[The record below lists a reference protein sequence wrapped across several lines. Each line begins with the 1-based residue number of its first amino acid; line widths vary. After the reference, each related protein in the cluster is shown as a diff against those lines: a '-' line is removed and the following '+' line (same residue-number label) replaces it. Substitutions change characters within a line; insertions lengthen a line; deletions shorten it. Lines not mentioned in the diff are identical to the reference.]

1 MDIFLCLPL
10 LALFLQPALC
20 VYNCSTM
27 YKRTPDNSDL
37 TIECGTTMITIEVNL
52 CTALWAGFNSSALA
66 LSGNHNNSA
75 CLGSIDESVEPPII
89 RYHLPVNSSVDNSC
103 RQSLQIVDETPDPS
117 GPFSSF
123 SSIQTVIISSYID
136 TPKTE
141 AGIISYSTDL
151 YYYFS
156 CRYPLEYLIN
166 NTQIVASS
174 VSVATTNNNGS
185 FIDTLKMGVFNDTDY
200 RYPLMVPSTG
210 LQLRTKV
217 YVEVKAVNLT
227 GNFHVLLDHCFA
239 TPSPYNMTQRD
250 QYNFFTGCQVSS
262 RTSITSNG
270 LSNVAK
276 FNFEAFRF
284 VQHKDQEKSTIYLHC
299 ILRLCEPNKCQE
311 LLNACNARR
320 KRSLTPF
327 GEESSN
333 SATVSVGP
341 LYTAATEP
349 DVPEAAGSTANMVAS
364 GSAGVDASS
373 LVVWLMLG
381 SVVGS
386 LLPDTATGLP

>member
-1 MDIFLCLPL
+1 MDLFLCLPL

-20 VYNCSTM
+20 VYNCSKM
-27 YKRTPDNSDL
+27 YERTPENSDL
-37 TIECGTTMITIEVNL
+37 TIECSTTMITIEVNL
-52 CTALWAGFNSSALA
+52 CTALWAGFNASNLA
-66 LSGNHNNSA
+66 LNGNHNNTA
-75 CLGSIDESVEPPII
+75 CLGSIDDSVEPPII
-89 RYHLPVNSSVDNSC
+89 RYYLPVNNSVDNSC
-103 RQSLQIVDETPDPS
+103 RQSVHIVDEIPDPS

-136 TPKTE
+136 TPKTDS
-141 AGIISYSTDL
+141 GIISYSTDL
-151 YYYFS
+151 HYYFS
-156 CRYPLEYLIN
+156 CSYPLEYLIN

-200 RYPLMVPSTG
+200 RYPLTVPSSG
-210 LQLRTKV
+210 LELRTKV

-239 TPSPYNMTQRD
+239 TPSPYNMTQTD
-250 QYNFFTGCQVSS
+250 QYNFFTGCQVST
-262 RTSITSNG
+262 RTIITSNG
-270 LSNVAK
+270 LSNVAR

-284 VQHKDQEKSTIYLHC
+284 VQHRNQEKSTIYLHC
-299 ILRLCEPNKCQE
+299 ILRLCEPTKCQE

-341 LYTAATEP
+341 LYTAAT
-349 DVPEAAGSTANMVAS
+349 DVPVTAGSTGDTVAS

-381 SVVGS
+381 SVVAA
-386 LLPDTATGLP
+386 LLPDTVTGLS

>member
-1 MDIFLCLPL
+1 MDLFLCLPL
-10 LALFLQPALC
+10 LAVFLQPALC

-27 YKRTPDNSDL
+27 YERTPDNSDL
-37 TIECGTTMITIEVNL
+37 TIECGTTMITVEVNL
-52 CTALWAGFNSSALA
+52 CTALWAGFNSSNLA
-66 LSGNHNNSA
+66 LNGNHNNTA
-75 CLGSIDESVEPPII
+75 CLGSVDESVEPPII
-89 RYHLPVNSSVDNSC
+89 RYHLPVNNSLDNSC
-103 RQSLQIVDETPDPS
+103 RQSLHIVDEAPDPS

-136 TPKTE
+136 TPKTD

-174 VSVATTNNNGS
+174 VSVATTQNNGS
-185 FIDTLKMGVFNDTDY
+185 FIETLKMGVFNDTDY
-200 RYPLMVPSTG
+200 RHPLTVPSTG
-210 LQLRTKV
+210 LELRTKV

-239 TPSPYNMTQRD
+239 TPSPYNMTQTD
-250 QYNFFTGCQVSS
+250 QYNFFTGCQVSA
-262 RTSITSNG
+262 RTVITSNG
-270 LSNVAK
+270 LSNVAQ

-284 VQHKDQEKSTIYLHC
+284 VQHRDQERSTIYLHC
-299 ILRLCEPNKCQE
+299 ILRLCEPTKCQE
-311 LLNACNARR
+311 VTNICNARR

-327 GEESSN
+327 GEESSD

-341 LYTAATEP
+341 LYTAAA
-349 DVPEAAGSTANMVAS
+349 DVPEAAGSTGNTVAS

-373 LVVWLMLG
+373 LVVWLTLG
-381 SVVGS
+381 SVVAA
-386 LLPDTATGLP
+386 LLPDMATGLS